1 MMNGAGDYLE
11 KAQSSYEGARACLEK
26 QAFDSCVSR
35 SYYAVFQ
42 AAIAALIQ
50 LTDFRPARGEW
61 SHKATQ
67 AEFNRRL
74 VMRRKVFSGQIG
86 KTLLTLIEWRHRA
99 DYSPTNTGRQMAR
112 ASTSLAEVFLTS
124 IHNQLGESH
133 GPKSK
138 PS

>member
-1 MMNGAGDYLE
+1 MNSAPDYLE
-11 KAQSSYEGARACLEK
+11 KARSSYVGARACFDR

-35 SYYAVFQ
+35 CYYAVFQ
-42 AAIAALIQ
+42 AVIAALIQ
-50 LTDFRPARGEW
+50 LTDFRPSGGEW

-74 VMRRKVFSGQIG
+74 VMRRKIFSGQIG

-99 DYSPTNTGRQMAR
+99 DYSPTSAGSRLAR
-112 ASTSLAEVFLTS
+112 TSTALAEAFLTA
-124 IHNQLGESH
+124 IQDQLGGHH
-133 GPKSK
+133 GPKSE

>member
-1 MMNGAGDYLE
+1 MNNADDYLT
-11 KAQSSYEGARACLEK
+11 KAQSSDHGARACLEK
-26 QAFDSCVSR
+26 RAFDSCASR

-42 AAIAALIQ
+42 SAVAALIQ
-50 LTDFRPARGEW
+50 LTDFRPTRGEW

-86 KTLLTLIEWRHRA
+86 RTLLTLIEWRHRA
-99 DYSPTNTGRQMAR
+99 DYSPTSTGQKL
-112 ASTSLAEVFLTS
+112 ASASIDLAEIFLS
-124 IHNQLGESH
+124 SVQKQLGGMYGS
-133 GPKSK
+133 KNK